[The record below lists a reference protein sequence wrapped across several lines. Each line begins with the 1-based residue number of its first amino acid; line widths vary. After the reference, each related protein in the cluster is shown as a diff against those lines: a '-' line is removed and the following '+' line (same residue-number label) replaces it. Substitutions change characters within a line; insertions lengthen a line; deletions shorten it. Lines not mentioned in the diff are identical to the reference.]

1 MGKENTM
8 EQWKDIKGYEG
19 LYQVSNYGRVKS
31 LTYRKCVHGIRTISN
46 ANIVLS
52 PFDNGNGYLTISL
65 TRNQKRKNFYVHRLV
80 AENFI
85 NNPNKFNV
93 VNHKDFNRKNNKV
106 ENLEWCTQKYN
117 TNHARPRFKRQ
128 HNSKTQ
134 TGERYITRRKNRDL
148 YRVCIKR
155 AGVDKSFK
163 YLDEAIA
170 YRNEVLNEINYTI

>member
-1 MGKENTM
+1 M

-31 LTYRKCVHGIRTISN
+31 LTYRKCVHGIRTISS
-46 ANIVLS
+46 ADIVLS
-52 PFDNGNGYLTISL
+52 PFDNGNGYLLISL
-65 TRNQKRKNFYVHRLV
+65 TRNQKRKNFYVHRIV

-85 NNPNKFNV
+85 DIPNKFDY
-93 VNHKDFNRKNNKV
+93 VNHKDFNKKNNKV

-117 TNHARPRFKRQ
+117 VNHARPHIKRQ
-128 HNSKTQ
+128 HNCKTQ
-134 TGERYITRRKNRDL
+134 TGERYITRRKGRDL

-155 AGVDKSFK
+155 AGVDKHFK
-163 YLDEAIA
+163 NIDEAIV